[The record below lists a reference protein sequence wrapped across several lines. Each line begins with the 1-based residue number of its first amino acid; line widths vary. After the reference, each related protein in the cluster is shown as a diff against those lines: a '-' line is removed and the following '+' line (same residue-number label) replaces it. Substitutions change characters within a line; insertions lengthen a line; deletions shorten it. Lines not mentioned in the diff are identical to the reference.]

1 MNWVRTVDLQALG
14 MVLATP
20 VQDWIRVVPS
30 LDLQRNAAASL
41 TLVPSFANTHTAL
54 RWMCQGLCGLRFE
67 FSASCMRR
75 FYHRFALH
83 STCHMCVLAN
93 LSCPRIQTWHMPFPN
108 RNSYLLQMSAGKQV
122 KILCIALLCFYLYI
136 SFQQKTLFSP
146 CSKPPEMLCGKKALT
161 LLLPHQQPH
170 ELCLFPPDP
179 RLCLPAAAGAAGTRC
194 RSPASCQPGLA
205 MLLRNK
211 SSHGLGKTDFSLGVR
226 KRDSTGRGKLP
237 RRDFLP
243 GS

>member
-1 MNWVRTVDLQALG
+1 
-14 MVLATP
+14 
-20 VQDWIRVVPS
+20 
-30 LDLQRNAAASL
+30 
-41 TLVPSFANTHTAL
+41 
-54 RWMCQGLCGLRFE
+54 
-67 FSASCMRR
+67 MRR

-146 CSKPPEMLCGKKALT
+146 CSKPPEMLCGKALT
-161 LLLPHQQPH
+161 LLLPHQRPH

-179 RLCLPAAAGAAGTRC
+179 RLCLLGLQEHAAALE
-194 RSPASCQPGLA
+194 PDASQVWQCCCE
-205 MLLRNK
+205 NK

-226 KRDSTGRGKLP
+226 KRDSTERGKLP